1 MRYAQFAFVMAV
13 AWLVALVMVVVGLSA
28 IPARAGC
35 LGVSVGDPCIG
46 IPTPE
51 DRVVHERP
59 VIVDP
64 PPPPVI
70 VERHHRA
77 PVVIEHYHYD
87 DMQ

>member
-1 MRYAQFAFVMAV
+1 MTRHVPIWIVPFTLAV
-13 AWLVALVMVVVGLSA
+13 AMSSSA
-28 IPARAGC
+28 YAGC

-51 DRVVHERP
+51 DRVVRERP

-77 PVVIEHYHYD
+77 PVVIEHHHYD
-87 DMQ
+87 DE